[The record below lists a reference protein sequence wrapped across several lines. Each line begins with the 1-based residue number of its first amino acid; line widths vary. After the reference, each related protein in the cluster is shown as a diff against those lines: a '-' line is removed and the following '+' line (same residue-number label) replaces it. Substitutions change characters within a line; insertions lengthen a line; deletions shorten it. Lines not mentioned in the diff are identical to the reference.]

1 MIVLLSWFKMIHT
14 LRQDFY
20 MRRKF
25 IKIRDAKII
34 LSSFYVFLNL
44 IQCDESCSFVCCWYC
59 EPESWIYSD
68 LFYLPQII
76 NEKINSILLHVY
88 SYSNPGLQIPTDHSF
103 INSHFLSTLD
113 ISLGN
118 VSSLSVETF
127 ANTSAVQRLDMRYYN
142 PRYVDINIL
151 I

>member
-1 MIVLLSWFKMIHT
+1 M
-14 LRQDFY
+14 
-20 MRRKF
+20 
-25 IKIRDAKII
+25 
-34 LSSFYVFLNL
+34 
-44 IQCDESCSFVCCWYC
+44 
-59 EPESWIYSD
+59 
-68 LFYLPQII
+68 PQII

-103 INSHFLSTLD
+103 INSHSLSTLD